1 MTSTIAT
8 TTATKMTSAEKLYT
22 MKSSASSPDLILST
36 PATTTTPSATTTVL
50 AIGFSGPA
58 KPVSQLKATAVGKAL
73 SKAMGII
80 GELRAS
86 LDHAAGGDISRDLDR
101 LYEFVLDQLS
111 QANLQRTPNGV
122 NAAIDVMR
130 TLKEGWDGIVPA

>member
-1 MTSTIAT
+1 MSYAQAAATYQRNAVMTASP
-8 TTATKMTSAEKLYT
+8 EKLIKMLYEGAIKHLE
-22 MKSSASSPDLILST
+22 KSRAGLGDEST
-36 PATTTTPSATTTVL
+36 SR
-50 AIGFSGPA
+50 
-58 KPVSQLKATAVGKAL
+58 SQEVGMSL

-86 LDHAAGGDISRDLDR
+86 LDHAVGGDISRNLDQ

-111 QANLQRTPNGV
+111 QANLQRTPAGV
-122 NAAIDVMR
+122 NSALEVLR

>member
-1 MTSTIAT
+1 MTYAQAAAT
-8 TTATKMTSAEKLYT
+8 YQRNAVMTASPEKLVKMLYDGAIKNLE
-22 MKSSASSPDLILST
+22 KSRVGLSE
-36 PATTTTPSATTTVL
+36 PST
-50 AIGFSGPA
+50 SR
-58 KPVSQLKATAVGKAL
+58 SQEVGIAL

-86 LDHAAGGDISRDLDR
+86 LDHAAGGEISRDLDR

-111 QANLQRTPNGV
+111 QANLKRTAEGV
-122 NAAIDVMR
+122 TAAIDVMR